1 MTSNTAIH
9 LSRIPKAVFFFEYT
23 LRPGDGER

>member
-1 MTSNTAIH
+1 MDNTAIH
-9 LSRIPKAVFFFEYT
+9 LSRHRKALYSAERF